1 MSKAG
6 LRILVVEDEAVF
18 RHSLVTYLE
27 HDGACVFQA
36 EDGIEG
42 LSAAAL
48 YHPDIVLCD
57 LNMPNMDGHEVIACK
72 PRP

>member
-42 LSAAAL
+42 LSRKANPVCGPLPQRSLFLFLPLSVPGRA
-48 YHPDIVLCD
+48 
-57 LNMPNMDGHEVIACK
+57 
-72 PRP
+72 

>member
-18 RHSLVTYLE
+18 RHSLVSYLE

-48 YHPDIVLCD
+48 YHPDVVLW
-57 LNMPNMDGHEVIACK
+57 I
-72 PRP
+72 